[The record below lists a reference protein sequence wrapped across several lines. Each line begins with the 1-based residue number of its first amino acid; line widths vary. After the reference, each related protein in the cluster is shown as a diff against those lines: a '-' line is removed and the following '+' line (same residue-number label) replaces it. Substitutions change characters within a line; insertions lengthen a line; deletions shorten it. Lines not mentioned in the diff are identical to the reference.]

1 MKANTFFNIMKKL
14 LCTASLLLAFSMSSF
29 ANTND
34 SKLTA
39 ISKESKLITVIEEAP
54 PCITITIKIVVVT
67 GEPGA
72 DSIDDG
78 IIITYKNITISNC
91 L

>member
-1 MKANTFFNIMKKL
+1 MKKL

-29 ANTND
+29 ANTNET
-34 SKLTA
+34 KLAMSVQEGKMTNVVA
-39 ISKESKLITVIEEAP
+39 EAP
-54 PCITITIKIVVVT
+54 PCVTITIKLVVVT

-78 IIITYKNITISNC
+78 IVITYKNITISNC